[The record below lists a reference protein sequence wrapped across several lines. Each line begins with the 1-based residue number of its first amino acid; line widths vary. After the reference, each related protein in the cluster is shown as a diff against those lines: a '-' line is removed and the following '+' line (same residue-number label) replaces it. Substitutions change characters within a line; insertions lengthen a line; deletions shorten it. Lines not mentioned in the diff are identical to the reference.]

1 MAEIPELDL
10 TPEIQPLADSIV
22 QTLQLPPKA
31 QMDATHLAFAIFHR
45 MDYLLTWNCTH
56 LANAT
61 LQKTL
66 FEYCTYHRLHTPVI
80 CTPELLTAPE
90 I

>member
-10 TPEIQPLADSIV
+10 IPEVPVLADSMV
-22 QTLQLPPKA
+22 QLLQLPPKA
-31 QMDATHLAFAIFHR
+31 QMDATHLAFAIAHR
-45 MDYLLTWNCTH
+45 IDYILTWNCTH

-66 FEYCTYHRLHTPVI
+66 FEYCSYHRVHMPVI
-80 CTPELLTAPE
+80 CTPELLTNLKQ
-90 I
+90 